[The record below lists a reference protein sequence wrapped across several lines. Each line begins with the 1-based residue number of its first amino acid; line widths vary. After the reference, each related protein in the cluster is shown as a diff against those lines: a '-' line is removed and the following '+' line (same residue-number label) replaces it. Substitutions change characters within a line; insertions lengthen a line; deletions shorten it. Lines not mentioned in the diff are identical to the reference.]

1 MTKAETD
8 LAKAIVKDHYVP
20 LTTKAKLE
28 AAEAL
33 KRAGL
38 VRIGDI
44 DGVPHAKAFT
54 RAKYDEMKSWE

>member
-1 MTKAETD
+1 MTKDEKD

-20 LTTKAKLE
+20 LKTKAKLE

-33 KRAGL
+33 KKSGF

-44 DGVPHAKAFT
+44 DGVPHAKALT
-54 RAKYDEMKSWE
+54 RAAYDEMASF